1 MLSAMVHLSPPVS
14 LGEGIGTLSPER
26 VHRSASPCEVTATP
40 MAHCKDADVLTL
52 TASQGFA
59 RVVQASQPTTS
70 TEEGAAMSI
79 ITISRGTASG
89 GQALAERVAA
99 KLGWPCLSNEVIVE
113 AAKRYGVPEPEL
125 VKAFETAPTFWEKL
139 TASRRVYLTF
149 VQAAMCEYA
158 EHGNLVYHGYAGHEL
173 LPGISHVLK
182 VRLVA
187 PLGYRIHAVME
198 RDPRLDRKGA
208 MRYINRVDEERTSR
222 MRYLFDVDW
231 RDPQQYDLVLSLN
244 KLSLETACNLVIQA
258 IQWPEFQPTE
268 TSRKALENLALSS
281 RIRAALDAHP
291 QLSPYDITVEV
302 AEGTVTLS
310 GSLPTD
316 EARREVLTIA
326 EHTTGVQRIN
336 NQLVRK

>member
-1 MLSAMVHLSPPVS
+1 
-14 LGEGIGTLSPER
+14 
-26 VHRSASPCEVTATP
+26 
-40 MAHCKDADVLTL
+40 
-52 TASQGFA
+52 
-59 RVVQASQPTTS
+59 
-70 TEEGAAMSI
+70 MSI

-113 AAKRYGVPEPEL
+113 AAKRYNIPEPEL

-158 EHGNLVYHGYAGHEL
+158 ERGNLVYHGHAGHAL

-187 PLGYRIHAVME
+187 PLEYRIRAVME

-208 MRYINRVDEERTSR
+208 NRYINHVDAERTSR

-231 RDPQQYDLVLSLN
+231 RDPYQYDLVLSLN
-244 KLSLETACNLVIQA
+244 KLMIDTACDLVIRVV
-258 IQWPEFQPTE
+258 QWAQFQPTE
-268 TSRKALENLALSS
+268 SSRRALHHLALAS

-291 QLSPYDITVEV
+291 QLSPYDIGVDVEDGV
-302 AEGTVTLS
+302 VTLS
-310 GSLPTD
+310 GTLPTD
-316 EARREVLTIA
+316 DAIRHVINIA
-326 EHTTGVQRIN
+326 EQASGVKRVL

>member
-1 MLSAMVHLSPPVS
+1 
-14 LGEGIGTLSPER
+14 
-26 VHRSASPCEVTATP
+26 
-40 MAHCKDADVLTL
+40 
-52 TASQGFA
+52 
-59 RVVQASQPTTS
+59 
-70 TEEGAAMSI
+70 MSI

-113 AAKRYGVPEPEL
+113 ATKRYGVPEPEL
-125 VKAFETAPTFWEKL
+125 VKAFETAPTFWERL

-158 EHGNLVYHGYAGHEL
+158 EHGHLVYHGYAGHEL

-187 PLGYRIHAVME
+187 PLEYRIHAVME

-208 MRYINRVDEERTSR
+208 MRYITRVDEERTSR

-231 RDPQQYDLVLSLN
+231 RDPQLYDVVLSLN
-244 KLSLETACNLVIQA
+244 KLSLESACDLVIQA

-268 TSRKALENLALSS
+268 TSRMALEHLALSS
-281 RIRAALDAHP
+281 RIRAALEANP
-291 QLSPYDITVEV
+291 QLSPYDIAVEV
-302 AEGTVTLS
+302 AEGSVTLS

-316 EARREVLTIA
+316 EALAQVLTVA
-326 EHTTGVQRIN
+326 EHTTGVKHIN